1 MGGCL
6 ECCEVFGD
14 YLVHGGGVVSEE
26 FGGGILQGRVRVP
39 KGLFIEYGPV
49 GQFGLEM

>member
-6 ECCEVFGD
+6 ECCEMVSD
-14 YLVHGGGVVSEE
+14 YLVHGGGVVSED
-26 FGGGILQGRVRVP
+26 FGGRILQGRVRVP
-39 KGLFIEYGPV
+39 KGLFVEYGHV